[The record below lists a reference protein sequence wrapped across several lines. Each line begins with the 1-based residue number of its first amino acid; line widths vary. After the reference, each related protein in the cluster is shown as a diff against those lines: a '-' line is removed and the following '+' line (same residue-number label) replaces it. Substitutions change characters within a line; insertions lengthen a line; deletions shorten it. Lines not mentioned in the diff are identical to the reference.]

1 MLGGRAA
8 AAPLALLEHGW
19 FVASA
24 ASLFRAV
31 SVRIADLPKMGFLET
46 VILSALRASLLCPVC
61 SSATIALLDHEE
73 EKRRQR
79 WADFVFVPANLD
91 AGSASPP
98 QSLEACRGLD
108 LQSELGPT
116 AMASKRELGSGA
128 FGDVTLHEEDGKSYA
143 LKTISHQLLKH
154 RQLEA
159 AAQVEREA
167 LEICQGHACIVRFYG
182 RVESVANTVLV
193 MEVLQDLV
201 GVYTSASLWGNPAV
215 VREHVACV
223 AEALSYMHSKQIMR
237 RDVKPKNML
246 LDARGC
252 CKLCDFGSAKLCS
265 GRAYS
270 FVGTAEY
277 MAPEMVRKTGH
288 TAAVDWWGLGCVLF
302 ELLSGQ
308 GLFSGRRDEVFSS
321 IDRGVSETAFADL
334 AFESASELVQGL
346 CAQMPHLRLPMM
358 NGGIDNIKTQSWYAD
373 FLWPNFV
380 VEKVQLGMLICL

>member
-1 MLGGRAA
+1 
-8 AAPLALLEHGW
+8 
-19 FVASA
+19 
-24 ASLFRAV
+24 
-31 SVRIADLPKMGFLET
+31 MGFLET
-46 VILSALRASLLCPVC
+46 VILSALHASLLCPVC

-98 QSLEACRGLD
+98 QSLEACRGD
-108 LQSELGPT
+108 LQSELGPA

-159 AAQVEREA
+159 AAQDIRA
-167 LEICQGHACIVRFYG
+167 LSGSTDSLWQTQFCA
-182 RVESVANTVLV
+182 S
-193 MEVLQDLV
+193 V
-201 GVYTSASLWGNPAV
+201 GVYTSASLWGNPA

-223 AEALSYMHSKQIMR
+223 AEALSYMHSKQIMH

-277 MAPEMVRKTGH
+277 MAPEMV
-288 TAAVDWWGLGCVLF
+288 
-302 ELLSGQ
+302 
-308 GLFSGRRDEVFSS
+308 
-321 IDRGVSETAFADL
+321 
-334 AFESASELVQGL
+334 
-346 CAQMPHLRLPMM
+346 
-358 NGGIDNIKTQSWYAD
+358 
-373 FLWPNFV
+373 
-380 VEKVQLGMLICL
+380 

>member
-1 MLGGRAA
+1 MS
-8 AAPLALLEHGW
+8 PLQLVPFEQCRLESQIFQRW
-19 FVASA
+19 D
-24 ASLFRAV
+24 
-31 SVRIADLPKMGFLET
+31 ILEP
-46 VILSALRASLLCPVC
+46 VILSALHASLLCPVC

-98 QSLEACRGLD
+98 PSLQACRGLD
-108 LQSELGPT
+108 LQSELGPA

-167 LEICQGHACIVRFYG
+167 LEICQGHPCIVRFYG
-182 RVESVANTVLV
+182 HVESVASTVLV

-223 AEALSYMHSKQIMR
+223 AEALSEVLHALQAGPRTCCWTPVAAASCVI
-237 RDVKPKNML
+237 
-246 LDARGC
+246 LDPR
-252 CKLCDFGSAKLCS
+252 
-265 GRAYS
+265 S
-270 FVGTAEY
+270 F
-277 MAPEMVRKTGH
+277 
-288 TAAVDWWGLGCVLF
+288 AVAVLIV
-302 ELLSGQ
+302 LW
-308 GLFSGRRDEVFSS
+308 
-321 IDRGVSETAFADL
+321 
-334 AFESASELVQGL
+334 
-346 CAQMPHLRLPMM
+346 AQRS
-358 NGGIDNIKTQSWYAD
+358 T
-373 FLWPNFV
+373 WPPRW
-380 VEKVQLGMLICL
+380 

>member
-1 MLGGRAA
+1 
-8 AAPLALLEHGW
+8 
-19 FVASA
+19 
-24 ASLFRAV
+24 
-31 SVRIADLPKMGFLET
+31 MGFLET
-46 VILSALRASLLCPVC
+46 VILSALHASLLCPVC

-108 LQSELGPT
+108 LQSELGPA

-167 LEICQGHACIVRFYG
+167 LEICQGHPCIVRFYG
-182 RVESVANTVLV
+182 HVESVANTVLV

-223 AEALSYMHSKQIMR
+223 AEALSYMHSKQIMH

-252 CKLCDFGSAKLCS
+252 CKLCDFPRSFAVA
-265 GRAYS
+265 GRI
-270 FVGTAEY
+270 
-277 MAPEMVRKTGH
+277 
-288 TAAVDWWGLGCVLF
+288 VLW
-302 ELLSGQ
+302 
-308 GLFSGRRDEVFSS
+308 
-321 IDRGVSETAFADL
+321 
-334 AFESASELVQGL
+334 
-346 CAQMPHLRLPMM
+346 AQRS
-358 NGGIDNIKTQSWYAD
+358 T
-373 FLWPNFV
+373 WPPRW
-380 VEKVQLGMLICL
+380 